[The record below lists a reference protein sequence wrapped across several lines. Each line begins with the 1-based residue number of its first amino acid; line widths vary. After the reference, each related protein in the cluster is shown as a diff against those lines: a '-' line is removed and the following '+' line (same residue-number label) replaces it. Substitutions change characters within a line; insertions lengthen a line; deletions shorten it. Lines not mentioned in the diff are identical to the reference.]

1 MRPGPFRSIAGS
13 GRPATSADRSRSFRA
28 GAGKR
33 LDLWAGPGFEF
44 REFSLLADDPDE
56 LALVR
61 ARFPELAAL
70 I

>member
-1 MRPGPFRSIAGS
+1 LGEYTLVGCSVA
-13 GRPATSADRSRSFRA
+13 
-28 GAGKR
+28 
-33 LDLWAGPGFEF
+33 PGFEF
-44 REFSLLADDPDE
+44 REFSLLADAPNE